1 MDGRSTADAMELK
14 IEINDLN
21 RQLEEKRGRIEE
33 LELQVSIEIYVLITE
48 TSVGRS
54 SLRLVLYEILY
65 AKNFPWASN
74 YYCHMKSY
82 TFNCSSFF

>member
-54 SLRLVLYEILY
+54 SLRLLL
-65 AKNFPWASN
+65 
-74 YYCHMKSY
+74 
-82 TFNCSSFF
+82 

>member
-33 LELQVSIEIYVLITE
+33 LELQVSKEIYVLMTE

-54 SLRLVLYEILY
+54 SLRLLL
-65 AKNFPWASN
+65 
-74 YYCHMKSY
+74 
-82 TFNCSSFF
+82 